1 MGTNFDAIKL
11 AVEGATGGKNTVLFD
26 DLGNPSIMVRIPK
39 FKICDVITGGSNS
52 VHPAF
57 IVNGVEVNEIFISK
71 YQNFIKDGRAYSL
84 PMQDPQAYV
93 DFDTARKA
101 CESKGKGWHL
111 MTNAEWAAI
120 ALWCKKNGYF
130 PRGNN
135 SFGKDHAYPHEH
147 GVETYN
153 YNGQTGRV
161 GTGSG
166 PTTWAHDGT
175 NSGIY
180 DLNGNVW
187 EWCGG
192 LRLVDGEIQ
201 VIADNNAADGADM
214 STSSTLWKA
223 ISKTGAL
230 VAPGSANTLKLDY
243 TTAPGTSGAKGVA
256 KLVTTLSNK
265 QTVEDPYSAGEFENM
280 TVDSNITV
288 PEIMKAL
295 ALYPSGDKD
304 NHGDYLYMR
313 NMGERLPFRGG
324 SFDTAPS
331 RCGVF
336 ALYLN
341 QLRTFSDYYIGFRSA
356 FIEIQ

>member
-1 MGTNFDAIKL
+1 METNYDALKL
-11 AVEGATGGKNTVLFD
+11 AVEAATGGKNTVLFD

-39 FKICDVITGGSNS
+39 FKISDVIAGGSNS

-57 IVNGVEVNEIFISK
+57 IVNGVEKDEIFISK
-71 YQNFIKDGRAYSL
+71 YQNIVTNDRAYSL
-84 PMQDPQAYV
+84 PMQDPRAYI

-101 CESKGKGWHL
+101 CENKGKGWHL

-120 ALWCKKNGYF
+120 ALWCKKNGYL

-135 SFGKDHAYPHEH
+135 AYGCDHAYPHEK
-147 GVETYN
+147 GVTSYV
-153 YNGQTGRV
+153 YDGRTGRV
-161 GTGSG
+161 ATGSG
-166 PTTWAHDGT
+166 PVTWAHDNS

-187 EWCGG
+187 EWAGG

-214 STSSTLWKA
+214 SPNSTHWKA
-223 ISKTGAL
+223 IDKDGNL

-243 TTAPGTSGAKGVA
+243 TSAPGTSGTKGVC
-256 KLVTTLSNK
+256 KLVTTLQNK
-265 QTVEDPYSAGEFENM
+265 QTVEDVYSAGVFEDM
-280 TVDSNITV
+280 PKDDSIVV

-295 ALYPSGDKD
+295 ALYPEGDKLG
-304 NHGDYLYMR
+304 HGDYIYMR
-313 NMGERLPFRGG
+313 NIGERLPFRGG
-324 SFDTAPS
+324 SFRGGAIA
-331 RCGVF
+331 GVF
-336 ALYLN
+336 ALDFYN
-341 QLRTFSDYYIGFRSA
+341 PRSSSGHARGFRSA